1 MKCERFSKSRNNP
14 LGADQYVR
22 LLASAEKAAGE
33 KDEGKMLS
41 CFKQIPTKA
50 RDIGKAVIPV
60 RVELLACR
68 GQ

>member
-1 MKCERFSKSRNNP
+1 MRAFFKKQEQS
-14 LGADQYVR
+14 LDADQYVR